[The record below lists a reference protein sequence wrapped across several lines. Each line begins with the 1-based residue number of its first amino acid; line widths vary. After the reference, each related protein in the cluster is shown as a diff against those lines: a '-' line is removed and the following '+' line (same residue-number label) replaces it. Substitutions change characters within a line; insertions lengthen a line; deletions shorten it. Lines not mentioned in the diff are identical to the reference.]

1 MEHLFEKSY
10 KKLSRAPGD
19 FSRYLAHEIDFSN
32 RMIGIKGARG
42 AGKTTLLLQHAAS
55 ALPKDQQVL
64 YVSLDDLW
72 FTENKLVDMADAF
85 VKQGGR
91 YLLLD
96 EVHRYAGWS
105 QELKNIYDDEPDLSI
120 IFTGS
125 SIMHID
131 KARGDLSRRAVMYEL
146 RGLSFREYLSLRAKV
161 SLPKLE
167 WEQLLVDHV
176 DMARNII
183 KKLKPL
189 EHFSD
194 YLMYGYYPYFLE
206 NINTYSQKLEETISL
221 AISTDLPSLHD
232 ITTGSLEKIRQLLYI
247 IAESAPFKPN
257 ISKLSERTGVSRNSL
272 IQFLRHLEDLRII
285 NSLYHSATGIGA
297 LQKPEKIYLH
307 HPNLQF
313 ALSPANADKGSSRES
328 FFINQVEAIKTV
340 TYTSEGD
347 FVVSKDLFEV
357 GGKDKQQKQTKTHK
371 RSFVAADGIE
381 IGHQH
386 KIPLWMFGMLY

>member
-1 MEHLFEKSY
+1 NIWVLAKLLSPDSKNIHNCFPHLTFFPIFAFQKQQFMDHLFEKSY
-10 KKLSRAPGD
+10 KKLSRVPD
-19 FSRYLAHEIDFSN
+19 NFSRYLAAEIDFSN

-176 DMARNII
+176 DMARSIT

-189 EHFSD
+189 EHF
-194 YLMYGYYPYFLE
+194 
-206 NINTYSQKLEETISL
+206 
-221 AISTDLPSLHD
+221 
-232 ITTGSLEKIRQLLYI
+232 
-247 IAESAPFKPN
+247 
-257 ISKLSERTGVSRNSL
+257 
-272 IQFLRHLEDLRII
+272 
-285 NSLYHSATGIGA
+285 
-297 LQKPEKIYLH
+297 
-307 HPNLQF
+307 
-313 ALSPANADKGSSRES
+313 
-328 FFINQVEAIKTV
+328 
-340 TYTSEGD
+340 
-347 FVVSKDLFEV
+347 
-357 GGKDKQQKQTKTHK
+357 
-371 RSFVAADGIE
+371 
-381 IGHQH
+381 
-386 KIPLWMFGMLY
+386 

>member
-1 MEHLFEKSY
+1 MDHLFEKSY
-10 KKLSRAPGD
+10 KKLSRVPD
-19 FSRYLAHEIDFSN
+19 NFTRYLASEIDFSN

-42 AGKTTLLLQHAAS
+42 AGKTTLLLQHAAR

-72 FTENKLVDMADAF
+72 FTENTLVDMADAF

-146 RGLSFREYLSLRAKV
+146 RGLSFREFLSLKTQV

-176 DMARNII
+176 EMARSVTE
-183 KKLKPL
+183 KLKPL

-206 NINTYSQKLEETISL
+206 NISTYSQKLEETISL
-221 AISTDLPSLHD
+221 AISMDLPALHD
-232 ITTGSLEKIRQLLYI
+232 ITTGSIEKIRQLLYI
-247 IAESAPFKPN
+247 IAETAPFKPN

-297 LQKPEKIYLH
+297 LQKPEKIFLH
-307 HPNLQF
+307 HPNLQY
-313 ALSPANADKGSSRES
+313 ALSRANADKGSAREI

-340 TYTSEGD
+340 TYTSTGD
-347 FVVSKDLFEV
+347 FVINKDLFEV
-357 GGKDKQQKQTKTHK
+357 GGKDKQQKQTKSHK
-371 RSFVAADGIE
+371 QSFVAADGIE

-386 KIPLWMFGMLY
+386 KIPLWIFGMLY

>member
-1 MEHLFEKSY
+1 MDHLFEKSY
-10 KKLSRAPGD
+10 KKLSRAPVD

-42 AGKTTLLLQHAAS
+42 AGKTTLLLQHAAR

-85 VKQGGR
+85 AKQGGR

-96 EVHRYAGWS
+96 EVHRYSGWS
-105 QELKNIYDDEPDLSI
+105 QELKNIYDDEPDLFI

-131 KARGDLSRRAVMYEL
+131 KARGDLSRRAVLYEL
-146 RGLSFREYLSLRAKV
+146 RGLSFREYLSLKAQI

-176 DMARNII
+176 EMARSVTE
-183 KKLKPL
+183 KLKPL

-194 YLMYGYYPYFLE
+194 YLMHGYYPYFLE
-206 NINTYSQKLEETISL
+206 NISTYSQKLEETISL
-221 AISTDLPSLHD
+221 AISMDLPALHD
-232 ITTGSLEKIRQLLYI
+232 ITAGSMEKIRQLLYI

-297 LQKPEKIYLH
+297 LQKPEKIFLH
-307 HPNLQF
+307 HPNLQY
-313 ALSPANADKGSSRES
+313 ALSHANADKGSARES

-347 FVVSKDLFEV
+347 FAVSKDLFEV
-357 GGKDKQQKQTKTHK
+357 GGKDKQQKQIKSHK
-371 RSFVAADGIE
+371 RCFVAADGIE